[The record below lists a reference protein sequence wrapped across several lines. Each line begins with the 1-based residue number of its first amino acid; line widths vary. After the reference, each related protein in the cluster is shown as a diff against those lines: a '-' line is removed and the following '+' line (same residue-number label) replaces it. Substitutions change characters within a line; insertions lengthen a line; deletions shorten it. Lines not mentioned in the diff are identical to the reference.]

1 MAVSEDEV
9 RRIALLARLE
19 VDQAEVEGLQKH
31 FNDILAHF
39 HDLRNVDLGGLEPGE
54 GEQKTICPLREDNVE
69 HWGGREDALEEAP
82 SREGDFFIT
91 PRIIGG
97 EPHEVS

>member
-1 MAVSEDEV
+1 MAVSEEEV

-39 HDLRNVDLGGLEPGE
+39 HDLRNVDLGELQPGE
-54 GEQKTICPLREDNVE
+54 GERKTVCPLREDSIEN
-69 HWGGREDALEEAP
+69 WDGRESALEEAP

-97 EPHEVS
+97 EPDEVS